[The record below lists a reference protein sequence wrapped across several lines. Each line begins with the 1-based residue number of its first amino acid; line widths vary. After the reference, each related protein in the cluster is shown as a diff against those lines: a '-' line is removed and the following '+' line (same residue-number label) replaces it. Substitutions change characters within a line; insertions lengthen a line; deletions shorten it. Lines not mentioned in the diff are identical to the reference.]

1 MIPSGT
7 HEPLTAP
14 QDADIV
20 SESFA
25 GPSEPERGTRS
36 LRSPEEATSRLTA
49 RGVRVPGI
57 CAHLRVAAGP
67 GQPKSQAGPAAA

>member
-14 QDADIV
+14 QVADIV
-20 SESFA
+20 SESCA
-25 GPSEPERGTRS
+25 GLLQRGRRRS
-36 LRSPEEATSRLTA
+36 LEVATSRLTA

-57 CAHLRVAAGP
+57 CAHLRVAPAEGP
-67 GQPKSQAGPAAA
+67 GRPGGSIT

>member
-20 SESFA
+20 SE
-25 GPSEPERGTRS
+25 TRS
-36 LRSPEEATSRLTA
+36 CAGLFKRKRRRSLEEATSSLTA

-57 CAHLRVAAGP
+57 CAHLRVAPAEVP
-67 GQPKSQAGPAAA
+67 GRPGGSIT